1 MGELYEPFPK
11 LPKNIRQI
19 GERDQVLK
27 LYLEDYV
34 NTYLKR
40 LHPTGGS
47 DLRVGL
53 LLGNVEMH
61 EDTPYVFV
69 DGALEM
75 ENITEEGEKVAF
87 TEDAWKKAYQD
98 VEQMFPKRTVQG
110 WFLCGSPG
118 CNLSPLNYWRQ
129 HGQYFTGKHQ
139 LMYLNSGLEGEEA
152 IYITSSDGFYKLRGY
167 SIFYERNQMMQD
179 YMILRRDTKRVET
192 GVDDKVIRDFKK
204 RMDERKVEA
213 VHHKS
218 TVGVLTGLC
227 GVLTVTVLAGGV
239 AMFNNYQKM
248 QQMESV
254 IASVVPGG
262 SVLTGG
268 KQVEDMSGK
277 GWADSDSPDYVIEEA
292 RGQVYPTT
300 APADESRAGSGAS
313 AGADAAQSAGRES
326 AGRESASEV
335 IPETMPSGSGQAGDG
350 SGSQG
355 GAGGQNVNA
364 AGAQGGSGSQG
375 GADGQNGAG
384 AQSGSGSQGGASTQ
398 GGASSQ
404 GTSGSQDGSGA
415 SSHNGA
421 SSQGGTN
428 SQSTSGG
435 SGAPS
440 ASAPQTPTATTE
452 SPSAT
457 KSSES
462 SQTSKNNESSKSSDK
477 NSGAKDAAS
486 SQVDYKVYT
495 VESGDTLYG
504 ICFKLY
510 SNLGELDEIMRV
522 NALEDENSIFAGQKL
537 LVP

>member
-40 LHPTGGS
+40 LHPAGGS

-152 IYITSSDGFYKLRGY
+152 IYITSPDGFYKLRGY

-179 YMILRRDTKRVET
+179 YMILRRDAKRVET

-262 SVLTGG
+262 SVFTGK

-292 RGQVYPTT
+292 KGHVYPTA
-300 APADESRAGSGAS
+300 APADESGAGNGAPEAQGAAGKS
-313 AGADAAQSAGRES
+313 AAGTDAGAAQSS
-326 AGRESASEV
+326 RESASEV
-335 IPETMPSGSGQAGDG
+335 IPETMPSGSGQAGSGTG
-350 SGSQG
+350 SQSAPGGQSGAGSQG
-355 GAGGQNVNA
+355 APSGQGKTVSQSA
-364 AGAQGGSGSQG
+364 PGAQGTS
-375 GADGQNGAG
+375 ATE
-384 AQSGSGSQGGASTQ
+384 TQ
-398 GGASSQ
+398 APAKPAEP
-404 GTSGSQDGSGA
+404 SQDSDTAKSG
-415 SSHNGA
+415 
-421 SSQGGTN
+421 
-428 SQSTSGG
+428 
-435 SGAPS
+435 
-440 ASAPQTPTATTE
+440 
-452 SPSAT
+452 
-457 KSSES
+457 
-462 SQTSKNNESSKSSDK
+462 DK
-477 NSGAKDAAS
+477 NSGAKDAA

-510 SNLGELDEIMRV
+510 SNLGQLDEIMRV
-522 NALEDENSIFAGQKL
+522 NALEDQNSIFAGQKL